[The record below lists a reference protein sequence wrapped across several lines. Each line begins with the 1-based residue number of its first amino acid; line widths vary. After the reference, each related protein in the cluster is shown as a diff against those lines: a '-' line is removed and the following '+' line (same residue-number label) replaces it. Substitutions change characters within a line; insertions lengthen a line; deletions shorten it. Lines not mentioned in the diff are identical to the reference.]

1 MIQLIVEKIFSY
13 LSFYDVTEDEMK
25 KNIFKSISLVVSVS
39 ILATMCPMQIFAAE
53 QAKKEDTT
61 IQIVH
66 TNDIHGYYTE
76 TKSGVLGFAVLKS
89 IVAQEGADLVLDMGD
104 TFHGQAFA
112 TIEQGGSIAQLMK
125 DVGYDA
131 VTPGNHDWSYGAER
145 LKELEKIGGFPI
157 LAANVTTLDGN
168 DFFEQDYLIK
178 EVTADDGTKLKVG
191 VVGVIDDEFYRSTA
205 SDNIAGLTFEE
216 EAQEATMIAQYLKDV
231 EKCDIV
237 LAMTHQSDCKEFVA
251 NIKGIDAV
259 LAGHEHV
266 VMNESYPDSEGKLVP
281 VVEAGYYMGNI
292 GVMELTLDADSKEIV
307 SVDERFYTMENAV
320 AADEQIKNSISE
332 IEKQQQ
338 VILAQT
344 VGYTEKAYPYTWED
358 IRLEQQDIGK
368 LVTESY
374 LEFTGADVAFEN
386 AGGIRA
392 GLEAGEITYQ
402 DVISIS
408 PYGNIVVTK
417 KLTGKEIIDIL
428 NQSLAIG
435 KACDD
440 VYTIQKE
447 AVAKGEDPYQYS
459 WPEDSGSYLQFSG
472 IEIETNENGQIVSA
486 KINGADVK
494 DNELYVVAMNNY
506 LGESD
511 LYTALPAAGLEQEF
525 GTCEQALL
533 KYIQNREDMQKT
545 EESAEATQEPLTRG
559 DVVDMLL
566 AAVDS
571 NESNLQKT
579 DIMKGYEDGSLHE
592 DMKATKL
599 EALIMLNRAFGT
611 LPESSDSTLSM
622 DDFTDIPAWAEPEM
636 TVILQSGIVQES
648 DEKLFDPNETISA
661 GQMEMYIDH
670 ALELMEA
677 I

>member
-1 MIQLIVEKIFSY
+1 
-13 LSFYDVTEDEMK
+13 MK
-25 KNIFKSISLVVSVS
+25 KNIFKPISLVISVS
-39 ILATMCPMQIFAAE
+39 LLATMCPMQIFAAE
-53 QAKKEDTT
+53 QTQEQDTT

-76 TKSGVLGFAVLKS
+76 TKNGTLGFAVLKS
-89 IVAQEGADLVLDMGD
+89 IVDLEGADLVLDMGD

-112 TIEQGGSIAQLMK
+112 TIDEGSSIAQLMK
-125 DVGYDA
+125 EVGYDA

-157 LAANVTTLDGN
+157 LAANVTTLNGD
-168 DFFEQDYLIK
+168 DFFEQNYLVK

-216 EAQEATMIAQYLKDV
+216 EAQEATKIAQYLNDV

-237 LAMTHQSDCKEFVA
+237 LAMTHQSNCEEFIA

-259 LAGHEHV
+259 LAGHEHI
-266 VMNESYPDSEGKLVP
+266 VMDESYPDSEGKLVP
-281 VVEAGYYMGNI
+281 VVEAGYYMNNI
-292 GVMELTLDADSKEIV
+292 GVMELTLDAESKEIV
-307 SVDERFYTMENAV
+307 SVDERFYTMENDIAEN
-320 AADEQIKNSISE
+320 EQVKESISE

-338 VILAQT
+338 VTLSQAI
-344 VGYTEKAYPYTWED
+344 GYTENAYPYSWED
-358 IRLEQQDIGK
+358 VRIAQQDIGK

-374 LEFTGADVAFEN
+374 MEFTGADVAFEN

-392 GLEAGEITYQ
+392 GLDAGDITYQ

-408 PYGNIVVTK
+408 PYGNVVVTK

-472 IEIETNENGQIVSA
+472 IDVETNENGQIISA
-486 KINGADVK
+486 KINGTDV
-494 DNELYVVAMNNY
+494 NEKEMYVVAMNNY

-511 LYTALPAAGLEQEF
+511 LYTALPAAGVEQEF
-525 GTCEQALL
+525 GTCEQALI
-533 KYIQNREDMQKT
+533 KYIRNRNNVNEA
-545 EESAEATQEPLTRG
+545 EGSAEASQEPLTRG
-559 DVVDMLL
+559 EVVELL
-566 AAVDS
+566 MTAADAYQP
-571 NESNLQKT
+571 NLQKT
-579 DIMKGYEDGSLHE
+579 DIIKGYDDGTLHE

-611 LPESSDSTLSM
+611 LPESSNSSHTLSV
-622 DDFTDIPAWAEPEM
+622 DDFTDIPVWAKSEM
-636 TVILQSGIVQES
+636 EDVLQSGIVEATANG
-648 DEKLFDPNETISA
+648 LFHPNETIDA
-661 GQMEMYIDH
+661 EQMEMYINQV
-670 ALELMEA
+670 LELFEGNK
-677 I
+677 

>member
-1 MIQLIVEKIFSY
+1 M
-13 LSFYDVTEDEMK
+13 EDEMK
-25 KNIFKSISLVVSVS
+25 KNIFKPISLVISVS
-39 ILATMCPMQIFAAE
+39 LLATMCPMQIFAAE
-53 QAKKEDTT
+53 QTQEQDTT

-76 TKSGVLGFAVLKS
+76 TKNGTLGFAVLKS
-89 IVAQEGADLVLDMGD
+89 IVDQEGADLVLDMGD

-112 TIEQGGSIAQLMK
+112 TIDEGSSIAQLMK
-125 DVGYDA
+125 EVGYDA

-157 LAANVTTLDGN
+157 LAANVTTLNGD
-168 DFFEQDYLIK
+168 DFFEQNYLVK

-216 EAQEATMIAQYLKDV
+216 EAQEATKIAQYLNDV

-237 LAMTHQSDCKEFVA
+237 LAMTHQSNCEEFIA

-259 LAGHEHV
+259 LAGHEHI
-266 VMNESYPDSEGKLVP
+266 VMDESYPDSEGKLVP
-281 VVEAGYYMGNI
+281 VVEAGYYMNNI
-292 GVMELTLDADSKEIV
+292 GVMELTLDAESKEIV
-307 SVDERFYTMENAV
+307 SVDERFYTMENDIAEN
-320 AADEQIKNSISE
+320 EQVKESISE

-338 VILAQT
+338 VTLSQAI
-344 VGYTEKAYPYTWED
+344 GYTENAYPYSWED
-358 IRLEQQDIGK
+358 VRIAQQDIGK

-374 LEFTGADVAFEN
+374 MEFTGADVAFEN

-392 GLEAGEITYQ
+392 GLDAGDITYQ

-408 PYGNIVVTK
+408 PYGNVVVTK

-472 IEIETNENGQIVSA
+472 IDVEINENGQIISA
-486 KINGADVK
+486 KINGTDV
-494 DNELYVVAMNNY
+494 NEKEMYVVAMNNY

-511 LYTALPAAGLEQEF
+511 LYTALPAAGVEQEF
-525 GTCEQALL
+525 GTCEQALI
-533 KYIQNREDMQKT
+533 KYIRNRNNVNEA
-545 EESAEATQEPLTRG
+545 EGSAEASQEPLTRG
-559 DVVDMLL
+559 EVVQLL
-566 AAVDS
+566 MTAADAYQP
-571 NESNLQKT
+571 NLQKT
-579 DIMKGYEDGSLHE
+579 DIIKGYDDGTLHE

-611 LPESSDSTLSM
+611 LPESSNSSHTLSV
-622 DDFTDIPAWAEPEM
+622 DDFTDIPVWAKSEM
-636 TVILQSGIVQES
+636 EDVLQSGIVEATANG
-648 DEKLFDPNETISA
+648 LFHPNETIDA
-661 GQMEMYIDH
+661 EQMEMYINQV
-670 ALELMEA
+670 LELFEGNK
-677 I
+677 

>member
-1 MIQLIVEKIFSY
+1 
-13 LSFYDVTEDEMK
+13 MK
-25 KNIFKSISLVVSVS
+25 KNIFKPISLVISVS
-39 ILATMCPMQIFAAE
+39 LLATMCPMQIFAAE
-53 QAKKEDTT
+53 QTQEQDTT

-76 TKSGVLGFAVLKS
+76 TKNGTLGFAVLKS
-89 IVAQEGADLVLDMGD
+89 IVDQEGADLVLDMGD

-112 TIEQGGSIAQLMK
+112 TIDEGSSIAQLMK
-125 DVGYDA
+125 EVGYDA

-157 LAANVTTLDGN
+157 LAANVTTLNGD
-168 DFFEQDYLIK
+168 DFFEQNYLVK

-216 EAQEATMIAQYLKDV
+216 EAQEATKIAQYLNDV

-237 LAMTHQSDCKEFVA
+237 LAMTHQSNCEEFIA

-259 LAGHEHV
+259 LAGHEHI
-266 VMNESYPDSEGKLVP
+266 VMDESYPDSEGKLVP
-281 VVEAGYYMGNI
+281 VVEAGYYMNNI
-292 GVMELTLDADSKEIV
+292 GVMELTLDAESKEIV
-307 SVDERFYTMENAV
+307 SVDERFYTMENDIAEN
-320 AADEQIKNSISE
+320 EQVKESISE

-338 VILAQT
+338 VTLSQT
-344 VGYTEKAYPYTWED
+344 IGYTENAYPYSWED
-358 IRLEQQDIGK
+358 VRIAQQDIGK

-374 LEFTGADVAFEN
+374 MEFTGADVAFEN

-392 GLEAGEITYQ
+392 GLDAGDITYQ

-408 PYGNIVVTK
+408 PYGNVVVTK

-472 IEIETNENGQIVSA
+472 IDVEINENGQIISA
-486 KINGADVK
+486 KINGTDV
-494 DNELYVVAMNNY
+494 NEKEMYVVAMNNY

-511 LYTALPAAGLEQEF
+511 LYTALPAAGVEQEF
-525 GTCEQALL
+525 GTCEQALI
-533 KYIQNREDMQKT
+533 KYIRNRNNVNEA
-545 EESAEATQEPLTRG
+545 EGSAEASQEPLTRG
-559 DVVDMLL
+559 EVVELL
-566 AAVDS
+566 MTAADAYQP
-571 NESNLQKT
+571 NLQKT
-579 DIMKGYEDGSLHE
+579 DIIKGYDDGTLHE

-611 LPESSDSTLSM
+611 LPESSNSSHTLSV
-622 DDFTDIPAWAEPEM
+622 DDFTDIPVWAKSEM
-636 TVILQSGIVQES
+636 EDVLQSGIVEATANG
-648 DEKLFDPNETISA
+648 LFHPNETIDA
-661 GQMEMYIDH
+661 EQMEMYINQVLD
-670 ALELMEA
+670 LFEGNK
-677 I
+677 

>member
-1 MIQLIVEKIFSY
+1 MM
-13 LSFYDVTEDEMK
+13 EDEMK
-25 KNIFKSISLVVSVS
+25 KNIFKPISLVISVS
-39 ILATMCPMQIFAAE
+39 LLATMCPMQIFAAE
-53 QAKKEDTT
+53 QAQEQDTT

-76 TKSGVLGFAVLKS
+76 TKSGTLGFAVLKS
-89 IVAQEGADLVLDMGD
+89 IVDQEGADLVLDMGD

-112 TIEQGGSIAQLMK
+112 TIDEGSSIAELMK
-125 DVGYDA
+125 EVGYDA

-157 LAANVTTLDGN
+157 LAANVTTLNGS
-168 DFFEQDYLIK
+168 DFFEQNYLVK

-205 SDNIAGLTFEE
+205 SDNIEGLTFEE
-216 EAQEATMIAQYLKDV
+216 EAQEATKIAEYLHDV

-237 LAMTHQSDCKEFVA
+237 LAMTHQSDCEEFIA

-259 LAGHEHV
+259 LAGHEHI

-281 VVEAGYYMGNI
+281 VVEAGYYMNNI

-307 SVDERFYTMENAV
+307 SVDERFYTMENNIPEN
-320 AADEQIKNSISE
+320 EQVKNSISE

-338 VILAQT
+338 VTLSQT
-344 VGYTEKAYPYTWED
+344 IGYTENACPYTWED
-358 IRLEQQDIGK
+358 VRIAQQDIGK

-392 GLEAGEITYQ
+392 GLDAGDITYQ

-417 KLTGKEIIDIL
+417 RLTGKEILDIL
-428 NQSLAIG
+428 NQSMAIG

-447 AVAKGEDPYQYS
+447 AVQKGEDPYQYS

-472 IEIETNENGQIVSA
+472 IDVETNENGQIISA
-486 KINGADVK
+486 KINGADVVE
-494 DNELYVVAMNNY
+494 NQMYVVAMNNY

-511 LYTALPAAGLEQEF
+511 VYTALPEAGLEQEF
-525 GTCEQALL
+525 GTCEQALV
-533 KYIQNREDMQKT
+533 KYIQNRNNMNEA
-545 EESAEATQEPLTRG
+545 EGSAETSQEPLTRG
-559 DVVDMLL
+559 DVVDLL
-566 AAVDS
+566 MAAAD
-571 NESNLQKT
+571 EYQPNLQKT
-579 DIMKGYEDGSLHE
+579 DIMKGYEDGLLHE

-611 LPESSDSTLSM
+611 LPESSTSGALSV
-622 DDFTDIPAWAEPEM
+622 DTFTDIPEWAKPEM
-636 TVILQSGIVQES
+636 EKILQSGIVQES
-648 DEKLFDPNETISA
+648 SAGLFDPNETINA
-661 GQMEMYIDH
+661 EQMEMYINR
-670 ALELMEA
+670 ALELFETNV
-677 I
+677 

>member
-1 MIQLIVEKIFSY
+1 M
-13 LSFYDVTEDEMK
+13 EDEMK
-25 KNIFKSISLVVSVS
+25 KNIFKPISLVISVS
-39 ILATMCPMQIFAAE
+39 LLATMCPMQIFAAE
-53 QAKKEDTT
+53 QTQEQDTT

-76 TKSGVLGFAVLKS
+76 TKNGTLGFAVLKS
-89 IVAQEGADLVLDMGD
+89 IVDLEGADLVLDMGD

-112 TIEQGGSIAQLMK
+112 TIDEGSSIAQLMK
-125 DVGYDA
+125 EVGYDA

-157 LAANVTTLDGN
+157 LAANVTTLNGD
-168 DFFEQDYLIK
+168 DFFEQNYLVK

-216 EAQEATMIAQYLKDV
+216 EAQEATKIAQYLNDV

-237 LAMTHQSDCKEFVA
+237 LAMTHQSNCEEFIA

-259 LAGHEHV
+259 LAGHEHI
-266 VMNESYPDSEGKLVP
+266 VMDESYPDSEGKLVP
-281 VVEAGYYMGNI
+281 VVEAGYYMNNI
-292 GVMELTLDADSKEIV
+292 GVMELTLDAESKEIV
-307 SVDERFYTMENAV
+307 SVDERFYTMENDIAEN
-320 AADEQIKNSISE
+320 EQVKESISE

-338 VILAQT
+338 VTLSQAI
-344 VGYTEKAYPYTWED
+344 GYTENAYPYSWED
-358 IRLEQQDIGK
+358 VRIAQQDIGK

-374 LEFTGADVAFEN
+374 MEFTGANVAFEN

-392 GLEAGEITYQ
+392 GLDAGDITYQ

-408 PYGNIVVTK
+408 PYGNVVVTK

-472 IEIETNENGQIVSA
+472 IDVETNENGQIISA
-486 KINGADVK
+486 KINGTDV
-494 DNELYVVAMNNY
+494 NEKEMYVVAMNNY

-511 LYTALPAAGLEQEF
+511 LYTALPAAGVEQEF
-525 GTCEQALL
+525 GTCEQALI
-533 KYIQNREDMQKT
+533 KYIRNRNNVNEA
-545 EESAEATQEPLTRG
+545 EGSAEASQEPLTRG
-559 DVVDMLL
+559 EVVQLL
-566 AAVDS
+566 MTAADAYQP
-571 NESNLQKT
+571 NLQKT
-579 DIMKGYEDGSLHE
+579 DIIKGYDDGTLHE

-611 LPESSDSTLSM
+611 LPESSNSSHTLSV
-622 DDFTDIPAWAEPEM
+622 DDFTDIPVWAKSEM
-636 TVILQSGIVQES
+636 EDVLQSGIVEATANG
-648 DEKLFDPNETISA
+648 LFHPNETIDA
-661 GQMEMYIDH
+661 EQMEMYINQV
-670 ALELMEA
+670 LELFEGNK
-677 I
+677 

>member
-1 MIQLIVEKIFSY
+1 
-13 LSFYDVTEDEMK
+13 MK
-25 KNIFKSISLVVSVS
+25 KNIFKPISLVISVS
-39 ILATMCPMQIFAAE
+39 LLATMCPMQIFAAE
-53 QAKKEDTT
+53 QTQEQDTT

-76 TKSGVLGFAVLKS
+76 TKSGTLGFAVLKS
-89 IVAQEGADLVLDMGD
+89 IVDQEGADLVLDMGD

-112 TIEQGGSIAQLMK
+112 TIDEGSSIAELMK
-125 DVGYDA
+125 EVGYDA

-157 LAANVTTLDGN
+157 LAANVTTLNGS
-168 DFFEQDYLIK
+168 DFFEQNYLVK

-205 SDNIAGLTFEE
+205 SDNIEGLTFEE
-216 EAQEATMIAQYLKDV
+216 EAQEATKIAEYLNDV

-237 LAMTHQSDCKEFVA
+237 LAMTHQSDCEEFIA

-259 LAGHEHV
+259 LAGHEHI

-281 VVEAGYYMGNI
+281 VVEAGYYMNNI

-307 SVDERFYTMENAV
+307 SVDERFYTMENNIPEN
-320 AADEQIKNSISE
+320 EQVKNSISE

-338 VILAQT
+338 VTLSQT
-344 VGYTEKAYPYTWED
+344 IGYTENACPYTWED
-358 IRLEQQDIGK
+358 VRIAQQDIGK

-392 GLEAGEITYQ
+392 GLDAGDITYQ

-417 KLTGKEIIDIL
+417 RLTGKEILDIL
-428 NQSLAIG
+428 NQSMAIG

-447 AVAKGEDPYQYS
+447 AVQKGEDPYQYS

-472 IEIETNENGQIVSA
+472 IDVETNENGQIISA
-486 KINGADVK
+486 KINGADVVE
-494 DNELYVVAMNNY
+494 NQMYVVAMNNY

-511 LYTALPAAGLEQEF
+511 VYTALPEAGLEQEF
-525 GTCEQALL
+525 GTCEQALV
-533 KYIQNREDMQKT
+533 KYIQNRNNMNE
-545 EESAEATQEPLTRG
+545 AEGPAETSQEPLTRG
-559 DVVDMLL
+559 DVVALL
-566 AAVDS
+566 MAAAD
-571 NESNLQKT
+571 EYQPNLQKT
-579 DIMKGYEDGSLHE
+579 DIMKGYEDGLLHE

-611 LPESSDSTLSM
+611 LPESSTSGVLSV
-622 DDFTDIPAWAEPEM
+622 DTFTDIPEWAKPEM
-636 TVILQSGIVQES
+636 EKILQSGIVQES
-648 DEKLFDPNETISA
+648 SAGLFDPNETINA
-661 GQMEMYIDH
+661 EQMEMYINR
-670 ALELMEA
+670 ALELFETNV
-677 I
+677 

>member
-1 MIQLIVEKIFSY
+1 M
-13 LSFYDVTEDEMK
+13 EDEMK
-25 KNIFKSISLVVSVS
+25 KNIFKPISLVISVS
-39 ILATMCPMQIFAAE
+39 LLATMCPMQIFAAE
-53 QAKKEDTT
+53 QTQEQDTT

-76 TKSGVLGFAVLKS
+76 TKNGTLGFAVLKS
-89 IVAQEGADLVLDMGD
+89 IVDLEGADLVLDMGD

-112 TIEQGGSIAQLMK
+112 TIDEGSSIAQLMK
-125 DVGYDA
+125 EVGYDA

-157 LAANVTTLDGN
+157 LAANVTTLNGD
-168 DFFEQDYLIK
+168 DFFEQNYLVK

-216 EAQEATMIAQYLKDV
+216 EAQEATKIAQYLNDV

-237 LAMTHQSDCKEFVA
+237 LAMTHQSNCEEFIA

-259 LAGHEHV
+259 LAGHEHI
-266 VMNESYPDSEGKLVP
+266 VMDESYPDSEGKLVP
-281 VVEAGYYMGNI
+281 VVEAGYYMNNI
-292 GVMELTLDADSKEIV
+292 GVMELTLDAESKEIV
-307 SVDERFYTMENAV
+307 SVDERFYTMENDIAEN
-320 AADEQIKNSISE
+320 EQVKESISE

-338 VILAQT
+338 VTLSQAI
-344 VGYTEKAYPYTWED
+344 GYTENAYPYSWED
-358 IRLEQQDIGK
+358 VRIAQQDIGK

-374 LEFTGADVAFEN
+374 MEFTGADVAFEN

-392 GLEAGEITYQ
+392 GLDAGDITYQ

-408 PYGNIVVTK
+408 PYGNVVVTK

-472 IEIETNENGQIVSA
+472 IDVEINENGQIISA
-486 KINGADVK
+486 KINGTDV
-494 DNELYVVAMNNY
+494 NEKEMYVVAMNNY

-511 LYTALPAAGLEQEF
+511 LYTALPAAGVEQEF
-525 GTCEQALL
+525 GTCEQALI
-533 KYIQNREDMQKT
+533 KYIRNRNNVNEA
-545 EESAEATQEPLTRG
+545 EGSAEASQEPLTRG
-559 DVVDMLL
+559 EVVQLL
-566 AAVDS
+566 MTAADAYQP
-571 NESNLQKT
+571 NLQKT
-579 DIMKGYEDGSLHE
+579 DIIKGYDDGTLHE

-611 LPESSDSTLSM
+611 LPESSNSSHTLSV
-622 DDFTDIPAWAEPEM
+622 DDFTDIPVWAKSEM
-636 TVILQSGIVQES
+636 EDVLQSGIVEATANG
-648 DEKLFDPNETISA
+648 LFHPNETIDA
-661 GQMEMYIDH
+661 EQMEMYINQV
-670 ALELMEA
+670 LELFEGNK
-677 I
+677 

>member
-1 MIQLIVEKIFSY
+1 
-13 LSFYDVTEDEMK
+13 MK
-25 KNIFKSISLVVSVS
+25 KNIFKPISLVISVS
-39 ILATMCPMQIFAAE
+39 LLATMCPMQIFAAE
-53 QAKKEDTT
+53 QAQEQDTT

-76 TKSGVLGFAVLKS
+76 TKSGTLGFAVLKS
-89 IVAQEGADLVLDMGD
+89 IVDQEGADLVLDMGD

-112 TIEQGGSIAQLMK
+112 TIDEGSSIAELMK
-125 DVGYDA
+125 EVGYDA

-157 LAANVTTLDGN
+157 LAANVTTLNGS
-168 DFFEQDYLIK
+168 DFFEQNYLVK

-205 SDNIAGLTFEE
+205 SDNIEGLTFEE
-216 EAQEATMIAQYLKDV
+216 EAQEATKIAEYLNDV

-237 LAMTHQSDCKEFVA
+237 LAMTHQSDCEEFIA

-259 LAGHEHV
+259 LAGHEHI

-281 VVEAGYYMGNI
+281 VVEAGYYMNNI

-307 SVDERFYTMENAV
+307 SVDERFYTMENNIPEN
-320 AADEQIKNSISE
+320 EQVKNSISE

-338 VILAQT
+338 VTLSQT
-344 VGYTEKAYPYTWED
+344 IGYTENACPYTWED
-358 IRLEQQDIGK
+358 VRIAQQDIGK

-392 GLEAGEITYQ
+392 GLDAGDITYQ

-417 KLTGKEIIDIL
+417 RLTGKEILDIL
-428 NQSLAIG
+428 NQSMAIG

-447 AVAKGEDPYQYS
+447 AVQKGEDPYQYS

-472 IEIETNENGQIVSA
+472 IDVETNENGQIISA
-486 KINGADVK
+486 KINGADVVE
-494 DNELYVVAMNNY
+494 NQMYVVAMNNY

-511 LYTALPAAGLEQEF
+511 VYTALPEAGLEQEF
-525 GTCEQALL
+525 GTCEQALV
-533 KYIQNREDMQKT
+533 KYIQNRNNMNEA
-545 EESAEATQEPLTRG
+545 EGSAETSQEPLTRG
-559 DVVDMLL
+559 DVVDLL
-566 AAVDS
+566 MAAAD
-571 NESNLQKT
+571 EYQPNLQKT
-579 DIMKGYEDGSLHE
+579 DIMKGYEDGLLHE

-611 LPESSDSTLSM
+611 LPESSTSGVLSV
-622 DDFTDIPAWAEPEM
+622 DTFTDIPEWAKPEM
-636 TVILQSGIVQES
+636 EKILQSGIVQES
-648 DEKLFDPNETISA
+648 SAGLFDPNETINA
-661 GQMEMYIDH
+661 EQMEMYINR
-670 ALELMEA
+670 ALELFETNV
-677 I
+677 

>member
-1 MIQLIVEKIFSY
+1 M
-13 LSFYDVTEDEMK
+13 EDEMK
-25 KNIFKSISLVVSVS
+25 KNIFKPISLVISVS
-39 ILATMCPMQIFAAE
+39 LLATMCPMQIFAAE
-53 QAKKEDTT
+53 QTQEQDTT

-76 TKSGVLGFAVLKS
+76 TKNGTLGFAVLKS
-89 IVAQEGADLVLDMGD
+89 IVDQEGADLVLDMGD

-112 TIEQGGSIAQLMK
+112 TIDEGSSIAQLMK
-125 DVGYDA
+125 EVGYDA

-157 LAANVTTLDGN
+157 LAANVTTLNGD
-168 DFFEQDYLIK
+168 DFFEQNYLVK

-216 EAQEATMIAQYLKDV
+216 EAQEATKIAQYLNDV

-237 LAMTHQSDCKEFVA
+237 LAMTHQSNCEEFIA

-259 LAGHEHV
+259 LAGHEHI
-266 VMNESYPDSEGKLVP
+266 VMDESYPDSEGKLVP
-281 VVEAGYYMGNI
+281 VVEAGYYMNNI
-292 GVMELTLDADSKEIV
+292 GVMELTLDAESKEIV
-307 SVDERFYTMENAV
+307 SVDERFYTMENDIAEN
-320 AADEQIKNSISE
+320 EQVKESISE

-338 VILAQT
+338 VTLSQT
-344 VGYTEKAYPYTWED
+344 IGYTENAYPYSWED
-358 IRLEQQDIGK
+358 VRIAQQDIGK

-374 LEFTGADVAFEN
+374 MEFTGADVAFEN

-392 GLEAGEITYQ
+392 GLDAGDITYQ

-408 PYGNIVVTK
+408 PYGNVVVTK

-472 IEIETNENGQIVSA
+472 IDVETNENGQIISA
-486 KINGADVK
+486 KINGTDV
-494 DNELYVVAMNNY
+494 NEKEMYVVAMNNY

-511 LYTALPAAGLEQEF
+511 LYTALPAAGVEQEF
-525 GTCEQALL
+525 GTCEQALI
-533 KYIQNREDMQKT
+533 KYIRNRNNVNEA
-545 EESAEATQEPLTRG
+545 EGSAEASQEPLTRG
-559 DVVDMLL
+559 EVVELL
-566 AAVDS
+566 MTAADAYQP
-571 NESNLQKT
+571 NLQKT
-579 DIMKGYEDGSLHE
+579 DIIKGYDDGTLHE

-611 LPESSDSTLSM
+611 LPESSNSSHTLSV
-622 DDFTDIPAWAEPEM
+622 DDFTDIPVWAKSEM
-636 TVILQSGIVQES
+636 EDVLQSGIVEATANG
-648 DEKLFDPNETISA
+648 LFHPNETIDA
-661 GQMEMYIDH
+661 EQMEMYINQVLD
-670 ALELMEA
+670 LFEGNK
-677 I
+677 

>member
-1 MIQLIVEKIFSY
+1 
-13 LSFYDVTEDEMK
+13 MK
-25 KNIFKSISLVVSVS
+25 KNIFKPISLVISVS
-39 ILATMCPMQIFAAE
+39 LLATMCPMQIFAAE
-53 QAKKEDTT
+53 QTQEQDTT

-76 TKSGVLGFAVLKS
+76 TKNGTLGFAVLKS
-89 IVAQEGADLVLDMGD
+89 IVDQEGADLVLDMGD

-112 TIEQGGSIAQLMK
+112 TIDEGSSIAQLMK
-125 DVGYDA
+125 EVGYDA

-157 LAANVTTLDGN
+157 LAANVTTLNGD
-168 DFFEQDYLIK
+168 DFFEQNYLVK

-216 EAQEATMIAQYLKDV
+216 EAQEATKIAQYLNDV

-237 LAMTHQSDCKEFVA
+237 LAMTHQSNCEEFIA

-259 LAGHEHV
+259 LAGHEHI
-266 VMNESYPDSEGKLVP
+266 VMDESYPDSEGKLVP
-281 VVEAGYYMGNI
+281 VVEAGYYMNNI
-292 GVMELTLDADSKEIV
+292 GVMELTLDAESKEIV
-307 SVDERFYTMENAV
+307 SVDERFYTMENDIAEN
-320 AADEQIKNSISE
+320 EQVKESISE

-338 VILAQT
+338 VTLSQAI
-344 VGYTEKAYPYTWED
+344 GYTENAYPYSWED
-358 IRLEQQDIGK
+358 VRIAQQDIGK

-374 LEFTGADVAFEN
+374 MEFTGADVAFEN

-392 GLEAGEITYQ
+392 GLDAGDITYQ

-408 PYGNIVVTK
+408 PYGNVVVTK

-459 WPEDSGSYLQFSG
+459 WSEDSGSYLQFSG
-472 IEIETNENGQIVSA
+472 IDVETNENGQIISA
-486 KINGADVK
+486 KINGTDVNK
-494 DNELYVVAMNNY
+494 KEMYVVAMNNY

-511 LYTALPAAGLEQEF
+511 LYTALPAAGVEQEF
-525 GTCEQALL
+525 GTCEQALI
-533 KYIQNREDMQKT
+533 KYIRNRNNVNEA
-545 EESAEATQEPLTRG
+545 EGSAEASQEPLTRG
-559 DVVDMLL
+559 EVVELL
-566 AAVDS
+566 MTAADAYQP
-571 NESNLQKT
+571 NLQKT
-579 DIMKGYEDGSLHE
+579 DIIKGYDDGTLHE

-611 LPESSDSTLSM
+611 LPESSNSSHTLSV
-622 DDFTDIPAWAEPEM
+622 DDFTDIPVWAKSEM
-636 TVILQSGIVQES
+636 EDVLQSGIVEATANG
-648 DEKLFDPNETISA
+648 LFHPNETIDA
-661 GQMEMYIDH
+661 EQMEMYINQVLD
-670 ALELMEA
+670 LFEGNK
-677 I
+677 

>member
-1 MIQLIVEKIFSY
+1 M
-13 LSFYDVTEDEMK
+13 EDEMK
-25 KNIFKSISLVVSVS
+25 KNIFKPISLVISVS
-39 ILATMCPMQIFAAE
+39 LLATMCPMQIFAEE
-53 QAKKEDTT
+53 QTQEQDTT

-76 TKSGVLGFAVLKS
+76 TKNGTLGFAVLKS
-89 IVAQEGADLVLDMGD
+89 IVDQEGADLVLDMGD

-112 TIEQGGSIAQLMK
+112 TIDEGSSIAQLMK
-125 DVGYDA
+125 EVGYDA

-157 LAANVTTLDGN
+157 LAANVTTLNGD
-168 DFFEQDYLIK
+168 DFFEQNYLVK

-216 EAQEATMIAQYLKDV
+216 EAQEATKIAQYLNDV

-237 LAMTHQSDCKEFVA
+237 LAMTHQSNCEEFIA

-259 LAGHEHV
+259 LAGHEHI
-266 VMNESYPDSEGKLVP
+266 VMDESYPDSEGKLVP
-281 VVEAGYYMGNI
+281 VVEAGYYMNNI
-292 GVMELTLDADSKEIV
+292 GVMELTLDAESKEIV
-307 SVDERFYTMENAV
+307 SVDERFYTMENDIAEN
-320 AADEQIKNSISE
+320 EQVKESISE

-338 VILAQT
+338 VTLSQAI
-344 VGYTEKAYPYTWED
+344 GYTENAYPYSWED
-358 IRLEQQDIGK
+358 VRIAQQDIGK

-374 LEFTGADVAFEN
+374 MEFTGADVAFEN

-392 GLEAGEITYQ
+392 GLDAGDITYQ

-408 PYGNIVVTK
+408 PYGNVVVTK

-459 WPEDSGSYLQFSG
+459 WPEDSGSYLQFS
-472 IEIETNENGQIVSA
+472 EIDVEINENGQIISA
-486 KINGADVK
+486 KINGTDV
-494 DNELYVVAMNNY
+494 NEKEMYVVAMNNY

-511 LYTALPAAGLEQEF
+511 LYTALPAAGVEQEF
-525 GTCEQALL
+525 GTCEQALI
-533 KYIQNREDMQKT
+533 KYIRNRNNVNEA
-545 EESAEATQEPLTRG
+545 EGSAEASQEPLTRG
-559 DVVDMLL
+559 EVVQLL
-566 AAVDS
+566 MTAADAYQP
-571 NESNLQKT
+571 NLQKT
-579 DIMKGYEDGSLHE
+579 DIIKGYDDGTLHE

-611 LPESSDSTLSM
+611 LPESSNSSHTLSV
-622 DDFTDIPAWAEPEM
+622 DDFTDIPVWAKSEM
-636 TVILQSGIVQES
+636 EDVLQSGIVEATANG
-648 DEKLFDPNETISA
+648 LFHPNETIDA
-661 GQMEMYIDH
+661 EQMEMYINQV
-670 ALELMEA
+670 LELFEGNK
-677 I
+677 

>member
-1 MIQLIVEKIFSY
+1 
-13 LSFYDVTEDEMK
+13 MK
-25 KNIFKSISLVVSVS
+25 KNIFKPISLVISVS
-39 ILATMCPMQIFAAE
+39 LLATMCPMQIFAAE
-53 QAKKEDTT
+53 QTQEQDTT

-76 TKSGVLGFAVLKS
+76 TKNGTLGFAVLKS
-89 IVAQEGADLVLDMGD
+89 IVDQEGADLVLDMGD

-112 TIEQGGSIAQLMK
+112 TIDEGSSIAQLMK
-125 DVGYDA
+125 EVGYDA

-157 LAANVTTLDGN
+157 LAANVTTLNGD
-168 DFFEQDYLIK
+168 DFFEQNYLVK

-216 EAQEATMIAQYLKDV
+216 EAQEATKIAQYLNDV

-237 LAMTHQSDCKEFVA
+237 LAMTHQSNCEEFIA

-259 LAGHEHV
+259 LAGHEHI
-266 VMNESYPDSEGKLVP
+266 VMDESYPDSEGKLVP
-281 VVEAGYYMGNI
+281 VVEAGYYMNNI
-292 GVMELTLDADSKEIV
+292 GVMELTLDAESKEIV
-307 SVDERFYTMENAV
+307 SVDERFYTMENDIAEN
-320 AADEQIKNSISE
+320 EQVKESISE

-338 VILAQT
+338 VTLSQAI
-344 VGYTEKAYPYTWED
+344 GYTENAYPYSWED
-358 IRLEQQDIGK
+358 VRIAQQDIGK

-374 LEFTGADVAFEN
+374 MEFTGADVAFEN

-392 GLEAGEITYQ
+392 GLDAGDITYQ

-408 PYGNIVVTK
+408 PYGNVVVTK

-472 IEIETNENGQIVSA
+472 IDVETNENGQIISA
-486 KINGADVK
+486 KINGTDV
-494 DNELYVVAMNNY
+494 NEKEMYVVAMNNY

-511 LYTALPAAGLEQEF
+511 LYTVLPAAGVEQEF
-525 GTCEQALL
+525 GTCEQALI
-533 KYIQNREDMQKT
+533 KYIRNRNNVNEA
-545 EESAEATQEPLTRG
+545 EGSAEASQEPLTRG
-559 DVVDMLL
+559 EVVELL
-566 AAVDS
+566 MTAADAYQP
-571 NESNLQKT
+571 NLQKT
-579 DIMKGYEDGSLHE
+579 DIIKGYDDGTLHE

-611 LPESSDSTLSM
+611 LPESSNSSHTLSV
-622 DDFTDIPAWAEPEM
+622 DDFTDIPVWAKSEM
-636 TVILQSGIVQES
+636 EDVLQSGIVEATANG
-648 DEKLFDPNETISA
+648 LFHPNETIDA
-661 GQMEMYIDH
+661 EQMEMYINQVLD
-670 ALELMEA
+670 LFEGNK
-677 I
+677 

>member
-1 MIQLIVEKIFSY
+1 
-13 LSFYDVTEDEMK
+13 MK
-25 KNIFKSISLVVSVS
+25 KNIFKPISLVISVS
-39 ILATMCPMQIFAAE
+39 LLATMCPMQIFAAE
-53 QAKKEDTT
+53 QTQEQDTT

-76 TKSGVLGFAVLKS
+76 TKNGTLGFAVLKS
-89 IVAQEGADLVLDMGD
+89 IVDQEGADLVLDMGD

-112 TIEQGGSIAQLMK
+112 TIDEGSSIAQLMK
-125 DVGYDA
+125 EVGYDA

-157 LAANVTTLDGN
+157 LAANVTTLNGD
-168 DFFEQDYLIK
+168 DFFEQNYLVK

-216 EAQEATMIAQYLKDV
+216 EAQEATKIAQYLNDV

-237 LAMTHQSDCKEFVA
+237 LAMTHQSNCEEFIA

-259 LAGHEHV
+259 LAGHEHI
-266 VMNESYPDSEGKLVP
+266 VMDESYPDSEGKLVP
-281 VVEAGYYMGNI
+281 VVEAGYYMNNI
-292 GVMELTLDADSKEIV
+292 GVMDLTLDAESKEIV
-307 SVDERFYTMENAV
+307 SVDERFYTMENDIAEN
-320 AADEQIKNSISE
+320 EQVKESISE

-338 VILAQT
+338 VTLSQAI
-344 VGYTEKAYPYTWED
+344 GYTENAYPYSWED
-358 IRLEQQDIGK
+358 VRIAQQDIGK

-374 LEFTGADVAFEN
+374 MEFTGADVAFEN

-392 GLEAGEITYQ
+392 GLDAGDITYQ

-408 PYGNIVVTK
+408 PYGNVVVTK

-472 IEIETNENGQIVSA
+472 IDVETNENGQIISA
-486 KINGADVK
+486 KINGTDV
-494 DNELYVVAMNNY
+494 NEKEMYVVAMNNY

-511 LYTALPAAGLEQEF
+511 LYTALPAAGVEQEF
-525 GTCEQALL
+525 GTCEQALI
-533 KYIQNREDMQKT
+533 KYIRNRNNVNEA
-545 EESAEATQEPLTRG
+545 EGSAEASQEPLTRG
-559 DVVDMLL
+559 EVVQLL
-566 AAVDS
+566 MTAADAYQP
-571 NESNLQKT
+571 NLQKT
-579 DIMKGYEDGSLHE
+579 DIIKGYDDGTLHE

-611 LPESSDSTLSM
+611 LPESSNSSHTLSV
-622 DDFTDIPAWAEPEM
+622 DDFTDIPVWAKSEM
-636 TVILQSGIVQES
+636 EDVLQSGIVEATANG
-648 DEKLFDPNETISA
+648 LFHPNETIDA
-661 GQMEMYIDH
+661 EQMEMYINQV
-670 ALELMEA
+670 LELFEGNK
-677 I
+677 

>member
-1 MIQLIVEKIFSY
+1 M
-13 LSFYDVTEDEMK
+13 EDEMK
-25 KNIFKSISLVVSVS
+25 KNIFKPISLVISVS
-39 ILATMCPMQIFAAE
+39 LLATMCPMQIFAAE
-53 QAKKEDTT
+53 QTQEQDTT

-76 TKSGVLGFAVLKS
+76 TKNGTLGFAVLKS
-89 IVAQEGADLVLDMGD
+89 IVDQEGADLVLDMGD

-112 TIEQGGSIAQLMK
+112 TIDEGSSIAQLMK
-125 DVGYDA
+125 EVGYDA

-157 LAANVTTLDGN
+157 LAANVTTLNGD
-168 DFFEQDYLIK
+168 DFFEQNYLVK

-216 EAQEATMIAQYLKDV
+216 EAQEATKIAQYLNDV

-237 LAMTHQSDCKEFVA
+237 LAMTHQSNCEEFIA

-259 LAGHEHV
+259 LAGHEHI
-266 VMNESYPDSEGKLVP
+266 VMDESYPDSEGKLVP
-281 VVEAGYYMGNI
+281 VVEAGYYMNNI
-292 GVMELTLDADSKEIV
+292 GVMELTLDAESKEIV
-307 SVDERFYTMENAV
+307 SVDERFYTMENDIAEN
-320 AADEQIKNSISE
+320 EQVKESISE

-338 VILAQT
+338 VTLSQAI
-344 VGYTEKAYPYTWED
+344 GYTENAYPYSWED
-358 IRLEQQDIGK
+358 VRIAQQDIGK

-374 LEFTGADVAFEN
+374 MEFTGADVAFEN

-392 GLEAGEITYQ
+392 GLDAGDITYQ

-408 PYGNIVVTK
+408 PYGNVVVTK

-472 IEIETNENGQIVSA
+472 IDVETNENGQIISA
-486 KINGADVK
+486 KINGTDV
-494 DNELYVVAMNNY
+494 NEKEMYVVAMNNY

-511 LYTALPAAGLEQEF
+511 LYTALPAAGVEQEF
-525 GTCEQALL
+525 GTCEQALI
-533 KYIQNREDMQKT
+533 KYIRNRNNVNEA
-545 EESAEATQEPLTRG
+545 EGSAEASQEPLTRG
-559 DVVDMLL
+559 EVVQLL
-566 AAVDS
+566 MTAADAYQP
-571 NESNLQKT
+571 NLQKT
-579 DIMKGYEDGSLHE
+579 DIIKGYDDGTLHE

-611 LPESSDSTLSM
+611 LPESSNSSHTLSV
-622 DDFTDIPAWAEPEM
+622 DDFTDIPVWAKSEM
-636 TVILQSGIVQES
+636 EDVLQSGIVEATANG
-648 DEKLFDPNETISA
+648 LFHPNETIDA
-661 GQMEMYIDH
+661 EQMEMYINQVLD
-670 ALELMEA
+670 LFEGNK
-677 I
+677 

>member
-1 MIQLIVEKIFSY
+1 
-13 LSFYDVTEDEMK
+13 MK
-25 KNIFKSISLVVSVS
+25 KNIFKPISLVISVS
-39 ILATMCPMQIFAAE
+39 LLATMCPMQIFAAE
-53 QAKKEDTT
+53 QTQEQDTT

-76 TKSGVLGFAVLKS
+76 TKNGTLGFAVLKS
-89 IVAQEGADLVLDMGD
+89 IVDQEGADLVLDMGD

-112 TIEQGGSIAQLMK
+112 TIDEGSSIAQLMK
-125 DVGYDA
+125 EVGYDA

-157 LAANVTTLDGN
+157 LAANVTTLNGD
-168 DFFEQDYLIK
+168 DFFEQNYLVK

-216 EAQEATMIAQYLKDV
+216 EAQEATKIAQYLNDV

-237 LAMTHQSDCKEFVA
+237 LAMTHQSNCEEFIA

-259 LAGHEHV
+259 LAGHEHI
-266 VMNESYPDSEGKLVP
+266 VMDESYPDSEGKLVP
-281 VVEAGYYMGNI
+281 VVEAGYYMNNI
-292 GVMELTLDADSKEIV
+292 GVMELTLDAESKEIV
-307 SVDERFYTMENAV
+307 SVDERFYTMENDIAEN
-320 AADEQIKNSISE
+320 EQVKESISE

-338 VILAQT
+338 VTLSQAI
-344 VGYTEKAYPYTWED
+344 GYTENAYPYSWED
-358 IRLEQQDIGK
+358 VRIAQQDIGK

-374 LEFTGADVAFEN
+374 MEFTGADVAFEN

-392 GLEAGEITYQ
+392 GLDAGDITYQ

-408 PYGNIVVTK
+408 PYGNVVVTK

-472 IEIETNENGQIVSA
+472 IDVEINENGQIISA
-486 KINGADVK
+486 KINGTDV
-494 DNELYVVAMNNY
+494 NEKEMYVVAMNNY

-511 LYTALPAAGLEQEF
+511 LYTALPAAGVEQEF
-525 GTCEQALL
+525 GTCEQALI
-533 KYIQNREDMQKT
+533 KYIRNRNNVNEA
-545 EESAEATQEPLTRG
+545 EGSAEASQEPLTRG
-559 DVVDMLL
+559 EVVQLL
-566 AAVDS
+566 MTAADAYQP
-571 NESNLQKT
+571 NLQKT
-579 DIMKGYEDGSLHE
+579 DIIKGYDDGTLHE

-611 LPESSDSTLSM
+611 LPESSNSSHTLSV
-622 DDFTDIPAWAEPEM
+622 DDFTDIPVWAKSEM
-636 TVILQSGIVQES
+636 EDVLQSGIVEATANG
-648 DEKLFDPNETISA
+648 LFHPNETIDA
-661 GQMEMYIDH
+661 EQMEMYINQV
-670 ALELMEA
+670 LELFEGNKQR
-677 I
+677 

>member
-1 MIQLIVEKIFSY
+1 
-13 LSFYDVTEDEMK
+13 MK
-25 KNIFKSISLVVSVS
+25 KNIFKPISLVISVS
-39 ILATMCPMQIFAAE
+39 LLATMCPMQIFAAE
-53 QAKKEDTT
+53 QTQEQDTT

-76 TKSGVLGFAVLKS
+76 TKNGTLGFAVLKS
-89 IVAQEGADLVLDMGD
+89 IVDQEGADLVLDMGD

-112 TIEQGGSIAQLMK
+112 TIDEGSSIAQLMK
-125 DVGYDA
+125 EVGYDA

-157 LAANVTTLDGN
+157 LAANVTTLNGD
-168 DFFEQDYLIK
+168 DFFEQNYLVK

-216 EAQEATMIAQYLKDV
+216 EAQEATKIAQYLNDV

-237 LAMTHQSDCKEFVA
+237 LAMTHQSNCEEFIE

-259 LAGHEHV
+259 LAGHEHI
-266 VMNESYPDSEGKLVP
+266 VMDESYPDSEGKLVP
-281 VVEAGYYMGNI
+281 VVEAGYYMNNI
-292 GVMELTLDADSKEIV
+292 GVMELTLDAESKEIV
-307 SVDERFYTMENAV
+307 SVDERFYTMENDIAEN
-320 AADEQIKNSISE
+320 EQVKESISE

-338 VILAQT
+338 VTLSQAI
-344 VGYTEKAYPYTWED
+344 GYTENAYPYSWED
-358 IRLEQQDIGK
+358 VRIAQQNIGK

-374 LEFTGADVAFEN
+374 MEFTGADVAFEN

-392 GLEAGEITYQ
+392 GLDAGDITYQ

-408 PYGNIVVTK
+408 PYGNVVVTK

-472 IEIETNENGQIVSA
+472 IDVEINENGQIISA
-486 KINGADVK
+486 KINGTDV
-494 DNELYVVAMNNY
+494 NEKEMYVVAMNNY

-511 LYTALPAAGLEQEF
+511 LYTALPAAGVEQEF
-525 GTCEQALL
+525 GTCEQALI
-533 KYIQNREDMQKT
+533 KYIRNRNNVNEA
-545 EESAEATQEPLTRG
+545 EGSAEASQEPLTRG
-559 DVVDMLL
+559 EVVQLL
-566 AAVDS
+566 MTAADAYQP
-571 NESNLQKT
+571 NLQKT
-579 DIMKGYEDGSLHE
+579 DIIKGYDDGTLHE

-611 LPESSDSTLSM
+611 LPESSNSSYTLSV
-622 DDFTDIPAWAEPEM
+622 DDFTDIPIWAKSEM
-636 TVILQSGIVQES
+636 EDVLQSGIVE
-648 DEKLFDPNETISA
+648 ETANGLFYPNETIDA
-661 GQMEMYIDH
+661 EQMEMYINQV
-670 ALELMEA
+670 LELFEGNK
-677 I
+677 

>member
-1 MIQLIVEKIFSY
+1 M
-13 LSFYDVTEDEMK
+13 EDEMK
-25 KNIFKSISLVVSVS
+25 KNIFKPISLVISVS
-39 ILATMCPMQIFAAE
+39 LLATMCPMQIFAAE
-53 QAKKEDTT
+53 QTQEQDTT

-76 TKSGVLGFAVLKS
+76 TKNGTLGFAVLKS
-89 IVAQEGADLVLDMGD
+89 IVDQEGADLVLDMGD

-112 TIEQGGSIAQLMK
+112 TIDEGSSIAQLMK
-125 DVGYDA
+125 EVGYDA

-157 LAANVTTLDGN
+157 LAANVTTLNGD
-168 DFFEQDYLIK
+168 DFFEQNYLVK

-216 EAQEATMIAQYLKDV
+216 EAQEATKIAQYLNDV

-237 LAMTHQSDCKEFVA
+237 LAMTHQSNCEEFIA

-259 LAGHEHV
+259 LAGHEHI
-266 VMNESYPDSEGKLVP
+266 VMDESYPDSEGKLVP
-281 VVEAGYYMGNI
+281 VVEAGYYMNNI
-292 GVMELTLDADSKEIV
+292 GVMELTLDAESKEIV
-307 SVDERFYTMENAV
+307 SVDERFYTMENDIAEN
-320 AADEQIKNSISE
+320 EQVKESISE

-338 VILAQT
+338 VTLSQAI
-344 VGYTEKAYPYTWED
+344 GYTENAYPYSWED
-358 IRLEQQDIGK
+358 VRIAQQDIGK

-374 LEFTGADVAFEN
+374 MEFTGADVAFEN

-392 GLEAGEITYQ
+392 GLDAGDITYQ

-408 PYGNIVVTK
+408 PYGNVVVTK

-472 IEIETNENGQIVSA
+472 IDVETNENGQIISA
-486 KINGADVK
+486 KINGTDV
-494 DNELYVVAMNNY
+494 NEKEMYVVAMNNY

-511 LYTALPAAGLEQEF
+511 LYTALPAAGVEQEF
-525 GTCEQALL
+525 GTCEQALI
-533 KYIQNREDMQKT
+533 KYIRNRNNVNEA
-545 EESAEATQEPLTRG
+545 EGSAEASQEPLTRG
-559 DVVDMLL
+559 EVVELL
-566 AAVDS
+566 MTAADAYQP
-571 NESNLQKT
+571 NLQKT
-579 DIMKGYEDGSLHE
+579 DIIKGYDDGTLHE

-611 LPESSDSTLSM
+611 LPESSNSSHTLSV
-622 DDFTDIPAWAEPEM
+622 DDFTDIPVWAKSEM
-636 TVILQSGIVQES
+636 EDVLQSGIVEATANG
-648 DEKLFDPNETISA
+648 LFHPNETIDA
-661 GQMEMYIDH
+661 EQMEMYINQV
-670 ALELMEA
+670 LELFEGNK
-677 I
+677 

>member
-1 MIQLIVEKIFSY
+1 M
-13 LSFYDVTEDEMK
+13 EDEMK
-25 KNIFKSISLVVSVS
+25 KNIFKPISLVISVS
-39 ILATMCPMQIFAAE
+39 LLATMCPMQIFAAE
-53 QAKKEDTT
+53 QTQEQDTT

-76 TKSGVLGFAVLKS
+76 TKNGTLGFAVLKS
-89 IVAQEGADLVLDMGD
+89 IVDLEGADLVLDMGD
-104 TFHGQAFA
+104 TFHGQTFA
-112 TIEQGGSIAQLMK
+112 TIDEGSSIAQLMK
-125 DVGYDA
+125 EVGYDA

-157 LAANVTTLDGN
+157 LAANVTTLNGD
-168 DFFEQDYLIK
+168 DFFEQNYLVK

-216 EAQEATMIAQYLKDV
+216 EAQEATKIAQYLNDV

-237 LAMTHQSDCKEFVA
+237 LAMTHQSNCEEFIA

-259 LAGHEHV
+259 LAGHEHI
-266 VMNESYPDSEGKLVP
+266 VMDESYPDSEGKLVP
-281 VVEAGYYMGNI
+281 VVEAGYYMNNI
-292 GVMELTLDADSKEIV
+292 GVMELTLDAESKEIV
-307 SVDERFYTMENAV
+307 SVDERFYTMENDIAEN
-320 AADEQIKNSISE
+320 EQVKESISE

-338 VILAQT
+338 VTLSQAI
-344 VGYTEKAYPYTWED
+344 GYTENAYPYSWED
-358 IRLEQQDIGK
+358 VRIAQQDIGK

-374 LEFTGADVAFEN
+374 MEFTGADVAFEN

-392 GLEAGEITYQ
+392 GLDAGDITYQ

-408 PYGNIVVTK
+408 PYGNVVVTK

-459 WPEDSGSYLQFSG
+459 WHEDSGSYLQFSG
-472 IEIETNENGQIVSA
+472 IDVEINENGQIISA
-486 KINGADVK
+486 KINGTDV
-494 DNELYVVAMNNY
+494 NEKEMYVVAMNNY

-511 LYTALPAAGLEQEF
+511 LYTALPAAGVEQEF
-525 GTCEQALL
+525 GTCEQALI
-533 KYIQNREDMQKT
+533 KYIRNRNNVNEA
-545 EESAEATQEPLTRG
+545 EGSAEASQEPLTRG
-559 DVVDMLL
+559 EVVQLL
-566 AAVDS
+566 MTAADAYQP
-571 NESNLQKT
+571 NLQKT
-579 DIMKGYEDGSLHE
+579 DIIKGYDDGTLHE

-611 LPESSDSTLSM
+611 LPESSNSSHTLSV
-622 DDFTDIPAWAEPEM
+622 DDFTDIPVWAKSEM
-636 TVILQSGIVQES
+636 EDVLQSGIVEATANG
-648 DEKLFDPNETISA
+648 LFHPNETIDA
-661 GQMEMYIDH
+661 EQMEMYINQV
-670 ALELMEA
+670 LELFEGNK
-677 I
+677 

>member
-1 MIQLIVEKIFSY
+1 
-13 LSFYDVTEDEMK
+13 MK
-25 KNIFKSISLVVSVS
+25 KNIFKPISLVISVS
-39 ILATMCPMQIFAAE
+39 LLATMCPMQIFAEE
-53 QAKKEDTT
+53 QTQEQDTT

-76 TKSGVLGFAVLKS
+76 TKNGTLGFAVLKS
-89 IVAQEGADLVLDMGD
+89 IVDQEGADLVLDMGD

-112 TIEQGGSIAQLMK
+112 TIDEGSSIAQLMK
-125 DVGYDA
+125 EVGYDA

-157 LAANVTTLDGN
+157 LAANVTTLNGD
-168 DFFEQDYLIK
+168 DFFEQNYLVK

-216 EAQEATMIAQYLKDV
+216 EAQEATKIAQYLNDV

-237 LAMTHQSDCKEFVA
+237 LAMTHQSNCEEFIA

-259 LAGHEHV
+259 LAGHEHI
-266 VMNESYPDSEGKLVP
+266 VMDESYPDSEGKLVP
-281 VVEAGYYMGNI
+281 VVEAGYYMNNI
-292 GVMELTLDADSKEIV
+292 GVMELTLDAESKEIV
-307 SVDERFYTMENAV
+307 SVDERFYTMENDIAEN
-320 AADEQIKNSISE
+320 EQVKESISE

-338 VILAQT
+338 VTLSQAI
-344 VGYTEKAYPYTWED
+344 GYTENAYPYSWED
-358 IRLEQQDIGK
+358 VRIAQQDIGK

-374 LEFTGADVAFEN
+374 MEFTGADVAFEN

-392 GLEAGEITYQ
+392 GLDAGDITYQ

-408 PYGNIVVTK
+408 PYGNVVVTK

-472 IEIETNENGQIVSA
+472 IDVETNENGQIISA
-486 KINGADVK
+486 KINGTDV
-494 DNELYVVAMNNY
+494 NEKEMYVVAMNNY

-511 LYTALPAAGLEQEF
+511 LYTVLPAAGVEQEF
-525 GTCEQALL
+525 GTCEQALI
-533 KYIQNREDMQKT
+533 KYIRNRNNVNEA
-545 EESAEATQEPLTRG
+545 EGSAEASQEPLTRG
-559 DVVDMLL
+559 EVVQLL
-566 AAVDS
+566 MTAADAYQP
-571 NESNLQKT
+571 NLQKT
-579 DIMKGYEDGSLHE
+579 DIIKGYDDGTLHE

-611 LPESSDSTLSM
+611 LPESSNSSHTLSV
-622 DDFTDIPAWAEPEM
+622 DDFTDIPVWAKSEM
-636 TVILQSGIVQES
+636 EDVLQSGIVEATANG
-648 DEKLFDPNETISA
+648 LFHPNETIDA
-661 GQMEMYIDH
+661 EQMEMYINQV
-670 ALELMEA
+670 LELFEGNK
-677 I
+677 

>member
-1 MIQLIVEKIFSY
+1 
-13 LSFYDVTEDEMK
+13 MK
-25 KNIFKSISLVVSVS
+25 KNIFKPISLVISVS
-39 ILATMCPMQIFAAE
+39 LLATMCPMQIFAAE
-53 QAKKEDTT
+53 QTQEQDTT

-76 TKSGVLGFAVLKS
+76 TKNGTLGFAVLKS
-89 IVAQEGADLVLDMGD
+89 IVDQEGADLVLDMGD

-112 TIEQGGSIAQLMK
+112 TIDEGSSIAQLMK
-125 DVGYDA
+125 EVGYDA

-157 LAANVTTLDGN
+157 LAANVTTLNGD
-168 DFFEQDYLIK
+168 DFFEQNYLVK

-216 EAQEATMIAQYLKDV
+216 EAQEATKIAQYLNDV

-237 LAMTHQSDCKEFVA
+237 LAMTHQSNCEEFIA

-259 LAGHEHV
+259 LAGHEHI
-266 VMNESYPDSEGKLVP
+266 VMDESYPDSEGKLVP
-281 VVEAGYYMGNI
+281 VVEAGYYMNNI
-292 GVMELTLDADSKEIV
+292 GVMELTLDAESKEIV
-307 SVDERFYTMENAV
+307 SVDERFYTMENDIAEN
-320 AADEQIKNSISE
+320 EQVKESISE

-338 VILAQT
+338 VTLSQAI
-344 VGYTEKAYPYTWED
+344 GYTENAYPYSWED
-358 IRLEQQDIGK
+358 VRIAQQDIGK

-374 LEFTGADVAFEN
+374 MEFTGADVAFEN

-392 GLEAGEITYQ
+392 GLDAGDITYQ

-408 PYGNIVVTK
+408 PYGNVVVAK

-472 IEIETNENGQIVSA
+472 IDVETNENGQIISA
-486 KINGADVK
+486 KINGTDV
-494 DNELYVVAMNNY
+494 NEKEMYVVAMNNY

-511 LYTALPAAGLEQEF
+511 LYTALPAAGVEQEF
-525 GTCEQALL
+525 GTCEQALI
-533 KYIQNREDMQKT
+533 KYIRNRNNVNEA
-545 EESAEATQEPLTRG
+545 EGSAEASQEPLTRG
-559 DVVDMLL
+559 EVVQLL
-566 AAVDS
+566 MTAADAYQP
-571 NESNLQKT
+571 NLQKT
-579 DIMKGYEDGSLHE
+579 DIIKGYDDGTLHE

-611 LPESSDSTLSM
+611 LPESSNSSHTLSV
-622 DDFTDIPAWAEPEM
+622 DDFTDIPVWAKSEM
-636 TVILQSGIVQES
+636 EDVLQSGIVEATANG
-648 DEKLFDPNETISA
+648 LFHPNETIDA
-661 GQMEMYIDH
+661 EQMEMYINQV
-670 ALELMEA
+670 LELFEGNK
-677 I
+677 

>member
-1 MIQLIVEKIFSY
+1 M
-13 LSFYDVTEDEMK
+13 EDEMK
-25 KNIFKSISLVVSVS
+25 KNIFKPISLVISVS
-39 ILATMCPMQIFAAE
+39 LLATMCPMQIFAAE
-53 QAKKEDTT
+53 QTQEQDTT

-76 TKSGVLGFAVLKS
+76 TKNGTLGFAVLKS
-89 IVAQEGADLVLDMGD
+89 IVDQEGADLVLDMGD

-112 TIEQGGSIAQLMK
+112 TIDEGSSIAQLMK
-125 DVGYDA
+125 EVGYDA

-157 LAANVTTLDGN
+157 LAANVTTLNGD
-168 DFFEQDYLIK
+168 DFFEQNYLVK

-216 EAQEATMIAQYLKDV
+216 EAQEATKIAQYLNDV

-237 LAMTHQSDCKEFVA
+237 LAMTHQSNCEEFIA

-259 LAGHEHV
+259 LAGHEHI
-266 VMNESYPDSEGKLVP
+266 VMDESYPDSEGKLVP
-281 VVEAGYYMGNI
+281 VVEAGYYMNNI
-292 GVMELTLDADSKEIV
+292 GVMELTLDAESKEIV
-307 SVDERFYTMENAV
+307 SVDERFYTMENDIAEN
-320 AADEQIKNSISE
+320 EQVKESISE

-338 VILAQT
+338 VTLSQAI
-344 VGYTEKAYPYTWED
+344 GYTENAYPYSWED
-358 IRLEQQDIGK
+358 VRIAQQDIGK

-374 LEFTGADVAFEN
+374 MEFTGADVAFEN

-392 GLEAGEITYQ
+392 GLDAGDITYQ

-408 PYGNIVVTK
+408 PYGNVVVTK

-472 IEIETNENGQIVSA
+472 IDVEINENGQIISA
-486 KINGADVK
+486 KINGTDV
-494 DNELYVVAMNNY
+494 NEKEMYVVAMNNY

-511 LYTALPAAGLEQEF
+511 LYTALPAAGVEQEF
-525 GTCEQALL
+525 GTCEQALI
-533 KYIQNREDMQKT
+533 KYIRNRNNVNEA
-545 EESAEATQEPLTRG
+545 EGSAEASQEPLTRG
-559 DVVDMLL
+559 EVVELL
-566 AAVDS
+566 MTAADAYQP
-571 NESNLQKT
+571 NLQKT
-579 DIMKGYEDGSLHE
+579 DIIKGYDDGTLHE

-611 LPESSDSTLSM
+611 LPESSNSSHTLSV
-622 DDFTDIPAWAEPEM
+622 DDFTDIPVWAKSEM
-636 TVILQSGIVQES
+636 EDVLQSGIVEATANG
-648 DEKLFDPNETISA
+648 LFHPNETIDA
-661 GQMEMYIDH
+661 EQMEMYINQV
-670 ALELMEA
+670 LELFEGNK
-677 I
+677 

>member
-1 MIQLIVEKIFSY
+1 MM
-13 LSFYDVTEDEMK
+13 EDEMK
-25 KNIFKSISLVVSVS
+25 KNIFKPISLVISVS
-39 ILATMCPMQIFAAE
+39 LLATMCPMQIFAAE
-53 QAKKEDTT
+53 QAQEQDTT

-76 TKSGVLGFAVLKS
+76 TKSGTLGFAVLKS
-89 IVAQEGADLVLDMGD
+89 IVDQEGADLVLDMGD

-112 TIEQGGSIAQLMK
+112 TIDEGSSIAELMK
-125 DVGYDA
+125 EVGYDA

-157 LAANVTTLDGN
+157 LAANVTTLNGS
-168 DFFEQDYLIK
+168 DFFEQNYLVK

-191 VVGVIDDEFYRSTA
+191 VVGVIDDEFYKSTA
-205 SDNIAGLTFEE
+205 SDNIEGLTFEE
-216 EAQEATMIAQYLKDV
+216 EAQEATKIAEYLNDV

-237 LAMTHQSDCKEFVA
+237 LAMTHQSDCEEFIA

-259 LAGHEHV
+259 LAGHEHI

-281 VVEAGYYMGNI
+281 VVEAGYYMNNI

-307 SVDERFYTMENAV
+307 SVDERFYTMENNIPEN
-320 AADEQIKNSISE
+320 EQVKNSISE

-338 VILAQT
+338 VTLSQT
-344 VGYTEKAYPYTWED
+344 IGYTENACPYTWED
-358 IRLEQQDIGK
+358 VRIAQQDIGK

-392 GLEAGEITYQ
+392 GLDAGDITYQ

-417 KLTGKEIIDIL
+417 RLTGKEILDIL
-428 NQSLAIG
+428 NQSMAIG

-447 AVAKGEDPYQYS
+447 AVQKGEDPYQYS

-472 IEIETNENGQIVSA
+472 IDVETNENGQIISA
-486 KINGADVK
+486 KINGADVVE
-494 DNELYVVAMNNY
+494 NQMYVVAMNNY

-511 LYTALPAAGLEQEF
+511 VYTALPEAGLEQEF
-525 GTCEQALL
+525 GTCEQALV
-533 KYIQNREDMQKT
+533 KYIQNRNNMNEA
-545 EESAEATQEPLTRG
+545 EGSAETSQEPLTRG
-559 DVVDMLL
+559 DVVDLL
-566 AAVDS
+566 MAAAD
-571 NESNLQKT
+571 EYQPNLQKT
-579 DIMKGYEDGSLHE
+579 DIMKGYEDGLLHE

-611 LPESSDSTLSM
+611 LPESSTSGALSV
-622 DDFTDIPAWAEPEM
+622 DTFTDIPEWAKPEM
-636 TVILQSGIVQES
+636 EKILQSGIVQES
-648 DEKLFDPNETISA
+648 SAGLFDPNETINA
-661 GQMEMYIDH
+661 EQMEMYINR
-670 ALELMEA
+670 ALELFETNV
-677 I
+677 

>member
-1 MIQLIVEKIFSY
+1 M
-13 LSFYDVTEDEMK
+13 EDEMK
-25 KNIFKSISLVVSVS
+25 KNIFKPISLVISVS
-39 ILATMCPMQIFAAE
+39 LLATMCPMQIFAAE
-53 QAKKEDTT
+53 QTQEQDTT

-76 TKSGVLGFAVLKS
+76 TKNGTLGFAVLKS
-89 IVAQEGADLVLDMGD
+89 IVDQEGADLVLDMGD

-112 TIEQGGSIAQLMK
+112 TIDEGSSIAQLMK
-125 DVGYDA
+125 EVGYDA

-157 LAANVTTLDGN
+157 LAANVTTLNGD
-168 DFFEQDYLIK
+168 DFFEQNYLVK

-216 EAQEATMIAQYLKDV
+216 EAQEATKIAQYLNDV

-237 LAMTHQSDCKEFVA
+237 LAMTHQSNCEEFIA

-259 LAGHEHV
+259 LAGHEHI
-266 VMNESYPDSEGKLVP
+266 VMDESYPDSEGKLVP
-281 VVEAGYYMGNI
+281 VVEAGYYMNNI
-292 GVMELTLDADSKEIV
+292 GVMELTLDAESKEIV
-307 SVDERFYTMENAV
+307 SVDERFYTMENDIAEN
-320 AADEQIKNSISE
+320 EQVKESISE

-338 VILAQT
+338 VTLSQAI
-344 VGYTEKAYPYTWED
+344 GYTENAYPYSWED
-358 IRLEQQDIGK
+358 VRIAQQDIGK

-374 LEFTGADVAFEN
+374 MEFTGADVAFEN

-392 GLEAGEITYQ
+392 GLDAGDITYQ

-408 PYGNIVVTK
+408 PYGNVVVTK

-472 IEIETNENGQIVSA
+472 IDVEINENGQIISA
-486 KINGADVK
+486 KINGTDV
-494 DNELYVVAMNNY
+494 NEKEMYVVAMNNY

-511 LYTALPAAGLEQEF
+511 LYTALPAAGVEQEF
-525 GTCEQALL
+525 GTCEQALI
-533 KYIQNREDMQKT
+533 KYIRNRNNVNEA
-545 EESAEATQEPLTRG
+545 EGSAEASQEPLTRG
-559 DVVDMLL
+559 EVVELL
-566 AAVDS
+566 MTAADAYQP
-571 NESNLQKT
+571 NLQKT
-579 DIMKGYEDGSLHE
+579 DIIKGYDDGTLHE

-611 LPESSDSTLSM
+611 LPESSNSSHTLSV
-622 DDFTDIPAWAEPEM
+622 DDFTDIPVWAKSEM
-636 TVILQSGIVQES
+636 EDVLQSGIVEATANG
-648 DEKLFDPNETISA
+648 LFHPNETIDA
-661 GQMEMYIDH
+661 EQMEMYINQVLD
-670 ALELMEA
+670 LFEGNK
-677 I
+677 

>member
-1 MIQLIVEKIFSY
+1 
-13 LSFYDVTEDEMK
+13 MK
-25 KNIFKSISLVVSVS
+25 KNIFKPISLVISVS
-39 ILATMCPMQIFAAE
+39 LLATMCPMQIFAAE
-53 QAKKEDTT
+53 QAQEQDTT

-76 TKSGVLGFAVLKS
+76 TKSGTLGFAVLKS
-89 IVAQEGADLVLDMGD
+89 IVDQEGADLVLDMGD

-112 TIEQGGSIAQLMK
+112 TIDEGSSIAELMK
-125 DVGYDA
+125 EVGYDA

-157 LAANVTTLDGN
+157 LAANVTTLNGS
-168 DFFEQDYLIK
+168 DFFEQNYLVK

-191 VVGVIDDEFYRSTA
+191 VVGVIDDEFYKSTA
-205 SDNIAGLTFEE
+205 SDNIEGLTFEE
-216 EAQEATMIAQYLKDV
+216 EAQEATKIAEYLNDV

-237 LAMTHQSDCKEFVA
+237 LAMTHQSDCEEFIA

-259 LAGHEHV
+259 LAGHEHI

-281 VVEAGYYMGNI
+281 VVEAGYYMNNI

-307 SVDERFYTMENAV
+307 SVDERFYTMENNIPEN
-320 AADEQIKNSISE
+320 EQVKNSISE

-338 VILAQT
+338 VTLSQT
-344 VGYTEKAYPYTWED
+344 IGYTENACPYTWED
-358 IRLEQQDIGK
+358 VRIAQQDIGK

-392 GLEAGEITYQ
+392 GLDAGDITYQ

-417 KLTGKEIIDIL
+417 RLTGKEILDIL
-428 NQSLAIG
+428 NQSMAIG

-447 AVAKGEDPYQYS
+447 AVQKGEDPYQYS

-472 IEIETNENGQIVSA
+472 IDVETNENGQIISA
-486 KINGADVK
+486 KINGADVVE
-494 DNELYVVAMNNY
+494 NQMYVVAMNNY

-511 LYTALPAAGLEQEF
+511 VYTALPEAGLEQEF
-525 GTCEQALL
+525 GTCEQALV
-533 KYIQNREDMQKT
+533 KYIQNRNNMNEA
-545 EESAEATQEPLTRG
+545 EGSAETSQEPLTRG
-559 DVVDMLL
+559 DVVDLL
-566 AAVDS
+566 MAAAD
-571 NESNLQKT
+571 EYQPNLQKT
-579 DIMKGYEDGSLHE
+579 DIMKGYEDGLLHE

-611 LPESSDSTLSM
+611 LPESSTSGALSV
-622 DDFTDIPAWAEPEM
+622 DTFTDIPEWAKPEM
-636 TVILQSGIVQES
+636 EKILQSGIVQES
-648 DEKLFDPNETISA
+648 SAGLFDPNETINA
-661 GQMEMYIDH
+661 EQMEMYINR
-670 ALELMEA
+670 ALELFETNV
-677 I
+677 

>member
-1 MIQLIVEKIFSY
+1 
-13 LSFYDVTEDEMK
+13 MK
-25 KNIFKSISLVVSVS
+25 KNIFKPISLVISVS
-39 ILATMCPMQIFAAE
+39 LLATMCPMQIFAAE
-53 QAKKEDTT
+53 QTQEQDTT

-76 TKSGVLGFAVLKS
+76 TKSGTLGFAVLKS
-89 IVAQEGADLVLDMGD
+89 IVDQEGADLVLDMGD

-112 TIEQGGSIAQLMK
+112 TIDEGSSIAELMK
-125 DVGYDA
+125 EVGYDA

-157 LAANVTTLDGN
+157 LAANVTTLNGS
-168 DFFEQDYLIK
+168 DFFEQNYLVK

-205 SDNIAGLTFEE
+205 SDNIEGLTFEE
-216 EAQEATMIAQYLKDV
+216 EAQEATKIAEYLNDV

-237 LAMTHQSDCKEFVA
+237 LAMTHQSDCEEFIA

-259 LAGHEHV
+259 LAGHEHI

-281 VVEAGYYMGNI
+281 VVEAGYYMNNI
-292 GVMELTLDADSKEIV
+292 GVMELTLDADRKEIV
-307 SVDERFYTMENAV
+307 SVDERFYTMENNIPEN
-320 AADEQIKNSISE
+320 EQVKNSISE

-338 VILAQT
+338 VTLSQT
-344 VGYTEKAYPYTWED
+344 IGYTENACPYTWED
-358 IRLEQQDIGK
+358 VRIAQQDIGK

-392 GLEAGEITYQ
+392 GLDAGDITYQ

-417 KLTGKEIIDIL
+417 RLTGKEILDIL
-428 NQSLAIG
+428 NQSMAIG

-447 AVAKGEDPYQYS
+447 AVQKGEDPYQYS

-472 IEIETNENGQIVSA
+472 IDVETNENGQIISA
-486 KINGADVK
+486 KINGADVVE
-494 DNELYVVAMNNY
+494 NQMYVVAMNNY

-511 LYTALPAAGLEQEF
+511 VYTALPEAGLEQEF
-525 GTCEQALL
+525 GTCEQALV
-533 KYIQNREDMQKT
+533 KYIQNRNNMNEA
-545 EESAEATQEPLTRG
+545 EGSAETSQEPLTRG
-559 DVVDMLL
+559 DVVDLL
-566 AAVDS
+566 MAAAD
-571 NESNLQKT
+571 EYQPNLQKT
-579 DIMKGYEDGSLHE
+579 DIMKGYEDGLLHE

-611 LPESSDSTLSM
+611 LPESSTSGALSV
-622 DDFTDIPAWAEPEM
+622 DTFTDIPEWAKPEM
-636 TVILQSGIVQES
+636 EKILQSGIVQES
-648 DEKLFDPNETISA
+648 SAGLFDPNETINA
-661 GQMEMYIDH
+661 EQMEMYINR
-670 ALELMEA
+670 ALELFETNV
-677 I
+677 

>member
-1 MIQLIVEKIFSY
+1 M
-13 LSFYDVTEDEMK
+13 EDEMK
-25 KNIFKSISLVVSVS
+25 KNIFKPISLVISVS
-39 ILATMCPMQIFAAE
+39 LLATMCPMQIFAAE
-53 QAKKEDTT
+53 QTQEQDTT

-76 TKSGVLGFAVLKS
+76 TKNGTLGFAVLKS
-89 IVAQEGADLVLDMGD
+89 IVDQEGADLVLDMGD

-112 TIEQGGSIAQLMK
+112 TIDEGSSIAQLMK
-125 DVGYDA
+125 EVGYDA

-157 LAANVTTLDGN
+157 LAANVTTLNGD
-168 DFFEQDYLIK
+168 DFFEQNYLVK

-216 EAQEATMIAQYLKDV
+216 EAQEATKIAQYLNDV

-237 LAMTHQSDCKEFVA
+237 LAMTHQSNCEEFIA

-259 LAGHEHV
+259 LAGHEHI
-266 VMNESYPDSEGKLVP
+266 VMDESYPDSEGKLVP
-281 VVEAGYYMGNI
+281 VVEAGYYMNNI
-292 GVMELTLDADSKEIV
+292 GVMELTLDAESKEIV
-307 SVDERFYTMENAV
+307 SVDERFYTMENDIAEN
-320 AADEQIKNSISE
+320 EQVKESISE

-338 VILAQT
+338 VTLSQT
-344 VGYTEKAYPYTWED
+344 IGYTENAYPYSWED
-358 IRLEQQDIGK
+358 VRIAQQDIGK

-374 LEFTGADVAFEN
+374 MEFTGADVAFEN

-392 GLEAGEITYQ
+392 GLDAGDITYQ

-408 PYGNIVVTK
+408 PYGNVVVTK

-472 IEIETNENGQIVSA
+472 IDVETNENGQIISA
-486 KINGADVK
+486 KINGTDV
-494 DNELYVVAMNNY
+494 NEKEMYVVAMNNY

-511 LYTALPAAGLEQEF
+511 LYTALPAAGVEQEF
-525 GTCEQALL
+525 GTCEQALI
-533 KYIQNREDMQKT
+533 KYIRNRNNVNEA
-545 EESAEATQEPLTRG
+545 EGSAEASQEPLTRG
-559 DVVDMLL
+559 EVVQLL
-566 AAVDS
+566 MTAADAYQP
-571 NESNLQKT
+571 NLQKT
-579 DIMKGYEDGSLHE
+579 DIIKGYDDGTLHE

-611 LPESSDSTLSM
+611 LPESSNSSHTLSV
-622 DDFTDIPAWAEPEM
+622 DDFTDIPVWAKSEM
-636 TVILQSGIVQES
+636 EDVLQSGIVEATANG
-648 DEKLFDPNETISA
+648 LFHPNETIDA
-661 GQMEMYIDH
+661 EQMEMYINQV
-670 ALELMEA
+670 LELFEGNK
-677 I
+677 